1 MEKIYAGYSGLA
13 TDLDEI
19 IQQSAGKLGGTE
31 YLNFVE
37 IVTAATVHT
46 ARAWTT
52 DEQFTQILDQ
62 DGQKLRKLYERVKP
76 YTTVDE
82 GAWYRVTAASV

>member
-13 TDLDEI
+13 ANLDEV
-19 IQQSAGKLGGTE
+19 IQQSAGKLVGKEHLT
-31 YLNFVE
+31 LVE
-37 IVTAATVHT
+37 IVTAAAVHT

-52 DEQFTQILDQ
+52 DEQFIRILDQ

-76 YTTVDE
+76 YTSVDE
-82 GAWYRVTAASV
+82 GEWYRLTAGSV